1 MRVPDCALVVLS
13 LTLRPVLVFLVL
25 AGWLAVL
32 FCTLSMCRAGARTDE
47 AQDRALSDW
56 GFAASFKGNASAT
69 RHEEPALYPEAK
81 AYREAG

>member
-1 MRVPDCALVVLS
+1 
-13 LTLRPVLVFLVL
+13 VLVLLVL

-47 AQDRALSDW
+47 AQDRVLSEW
-56 GFAASFKGNASAT
+56 GIAASFEGNASGT
-69 RHEEPALYPEAK
+69 RHEEPALYPEARTYR